1 MNGIKPLTLWSVK
14 VIFDNIIFSLQRAGG
29 ISGMWAALV
38 SRLMDAPGMDPWFIE
53 RPSAADNI
61 FRRTLAIP
69 ASRILPDRS
78 LPPALGRWLSPGVP
92 HPDGPFIFHSSYY
105 RTAPSSSGAINVTTL
120 HDFTY
125 ERLQL
130 GSPLARFLHSRQ
142 KLAALRRSAATAC
155 VSAVTASDLMR
166 FAPGLGG
173 RVEVI
178 ANAPLCTPSMPP
190 APGGNLPSAARPV
203 APLLFVGSRE
213 PYKRFGLAVI
223 VAAML
228 HRPLIVAG
236 APLSASERAMAHR
249 CGAVP
254 ESVIH
259 PSSDRLSALYSR
271 AGALLYLSEAE
282 GFGIPVT
289 EAQAH
294 GCPVVA
300 VAAPWLFSVAA
311 PESVAVASE
320 AEPCAVAAA
329 VSRLDDPS
337 FASSVVAAGYK
348 NAARY
353 SWVRAADQYLSLYS
367 SLIAR

>member
-1 MNGIKPLTLWSVK
+1 MK

-38 SRLMDAPGMDPWFIE
+38 SRLMDAPGVEPWFIE
-53 RPSAADNI
+53 RPSAAANI
-61 FRRTLAIP
+61 FRRALSIP
-69 ASRILPDRS
+69 ASRILPDSRFPTAAS
-78 LPPALGRWLSPGVP
+78 RWLPPRVP
-92 HPDGPFIFHSSYY
+92 FPDGPFIFHSSYY
-105 RTAPSSSGAINVTTL
+105 RTAPESSGAINVTTL

-125 ERLQL
+125 ERLRL
-130 GSPLARFLHSRQ
+130 GSTLARALHSRQ

-155 VSAVTASDLMR
+155 VSAATAADLRR
-166 FAPGLGG
+166 FAPGIGG

-178 ANAPLCTPSMPP
+178 CNAPLCTPAASP
-190 APGGNLPSAARPV
+190 APGGNLPPEARPA

-213 PYKRFGLAVI
+213 PYKRFYLAVAA
-223 VAAML
+223 AAML

-236 APLSASERAMAHR
+236 APLSVSERAMVR
-249 CGAVP
+249 RSGAVL

-259 PSSDRLSALYSR
+259 PSADHLSALYSR

-282 GFGIPVT
+282 GFGIPVV

-294 GCPVVA
+294 GCPVVT
-300 VAAPWLFSVAA
+300 VAAPWLFYVAA
-311 PESVAVASE
+311 PESVAFAVE
-320 AEPCAVAAA
+320 ARPYTVAAA
-329 VSRLDDPS
+329 VRRLDDPD
-337 FASSVVAAGYK
+337 FALSRITAGYK

-353 SWVRAADQYLSLYS
+353 SWQRAAGQYLSLYS